1 MGQSRLTLE
10 QATALIMDLFWQR
23 PRLLQRQSERAAMV
37 IIKEIGAT
45 LEEELRKRDK

>member
-10 QATALIMDLFWQR
+10 QATAHIMDLFWQR
-23 PRLLQRQSERAAMV
+23 PELLTQSERAAMV
-37 IIKEIGAT
+37 IIKEIAR